1 MRLLLIHTP
10 NESKAQFLMPLRQ
23 INEYRPPTE
32 TKGRRYKETNPS
44 WDCAPV
50 DNKEDEGAKQHF
62 LVSHASNELLRH
74 TTGSK
79 KAALLEQRYLKA
91 LNV

>member
-1 MRLLLIHTP
+1 MCLLLIHTP

-23 INEYRPPTE
+23 INEYRPPRKRKE
-32 TKGRRYKETNPS
+32 GDNKETNPS
-44 WDCAPV
+44 WDCAPGGWRIK
-50 DNKEDEGAKQHF
+50 NEGAKH

-79 KAALLEQRYLKA
+79 KAATTSSRD
-91 LNV
+91 V